1 MITDLVGIS
10 LWALGTAVFSGIGA
24 YVGAYL
30 KEKNKTLAS
39 EEDLA
44 KVLNEV
50 RAIAITTKKMEA
62 EISSEMWVRQ
72 KRWELKRE
80 ILLQA
85 TRRLR
90 DLEDGLFSFDSVL
103 QLESK
108 EQKEGQPGWIEAKE
122 AKFEKWSNASSGFD
136 DTRLL
141 VNMICQPETIAAF
154 EEFGML
160 MNEVAT
166 KISPGKDVAIYTSSL
181 PLREKKQAEVRAAV
195 RKELGI
201 DAPTSTS

>member
-1 MITDLVGIS
+1 MITDLLGIT
-10 LWALGTAVFSGIGA
+10 LWALGTAIFSGIGA
-24 YVGAYL
+24 YIGAYL
-30 KEKNKTLAS
+30 KGKDKTLAS
-39 EEDLA
+39 EERLG

-50 RAIAITTKKMEA
+50 RSVGFITKKIEA
-62 EISSEMWVRQ
+62 EISSGMWVPQ
-72 KRWELKRE
+72 KTRELKRE

-85 TRRLR
+85 TRRLT
-90 DLEDGLFSFDSVL
+90 DLEDGLLSFDSVL
-103 QLESK
+103 QVESK

-154 EEFGML
+154 EEFGKL

-181 PLREKKQAEVRAAV
+181 PLRGKKQGEVRAAV

-201 DAPTSTS
+201 DNPT

>member
-1 MITDLVGIS
+1 MITDLVGIT
-10 LWALGTAVFSGIGA
+10 LWALGTALFSSIGA

-30 KEKNKTLAS
+30 KGKNKTLAS
-39 EEDLA
+39 KEDLG

-50 RAIAITTKKMEA
+50 RAVSIAMQKIEA
-62 EISSEMWVRQ
+62 EVSSEMWILQ
-72 KRWELKRE
+72 KPRELKRE

-85 TRRLR
+85 TRRLT
-90 DLEDGLFSFDSVL
+90 DLEDGLLSFDSVL
-103 QLESK
+103 QLENK

-141 VNMICQPETIAAF
+141 VNMICQPETITAF

-181 PLREKKQAEVRAAV
+181 PSREKKQAEVRAAV

-201 DAPTSTS
+201 DARTKAS

>member
-1 MITDLVGIS
+1 MVTDLVGIA
-10 LWALGTAVFSGIGA
+10 LWALGTAVFSGVGG
-24 YVGAYL
+24 YVGANL
-30 KEKNKTLAS
+30 KGKNKTLAS
-39 EEDLA
+39 EEDLG

-50 RAIAITTKKMEA
+50 RAVAITTKKIES
-62 EISSEMWVRQ
+62 EISSEMWIPQ
-72 KRWELKRE
+72 KRRELKRE

-85 TRRLR
+85 TRRLT
-90 DLEDGLFSFDSVL
+90 DLEDGLLSFDSVL

-122 AKFEKWSNASSGFD
+122 AKFEKWSNASAAFD

-166 KISPGKDVAIYTSSL
+166 KISPGKDVAIYSSSL

-201 DAPTSTS
+201 DAPT

>member
-1 MITDLVGIS
+1 MITDLLGIT
-10 LWALGTAVFSGIGA
+10 LWALGTAIFSGIGA
-24 YVGAYL
+24 YIGAYL
-30 KEKNKTLAS
+30 KGKDKTLAS
-39 EEDLA
+39 EERLG

-50 RAIAITTKKMEA
+50 RSVGFITKKIEA
-62 EISSEMWVRQ
+62 EISSGMWVPQ
-72 KRWELKRE
+72 KTRELKRE

-85 TRRLR
+85 TRRLT
-90 DLEDGLFSFDSVL
+90 DLEDGLLSFDSVL
-103 QLESK
+103 QVESK
-108 EQKEGQPGWIEAKE
+108 EQKEGEPGWIEAKE

-154 EEFGML
+154 EEFGKL

-181 PLREKKQAEVRAAV
+181 PLRGKKQGEVRAAV

-201 DAPTSTS
+201 DNPT

>member
-1 MITDLVGIS
+1 MITDLVGIT

-30 KEKNKTLAS
+30 KDKKKTLAS
-39 EEDLA
+39 QECLG

-50 RAIAITTKKMEA
+50 RAVAITTKKIEA
-62 EISSEMWVRQ
+62 EIASEMWTPQ
-72 KRWELKRE
+72 KRRELKRE

-85 TRRLR
+85 TRRLT
-90 DLEDGLFSFDSVL
+90 DLEDGLLSFDSVL

-108 EQKEGQPGWIEAKE
+108 EQKEQQPGWIEAKE

-141 VNMICQPETIAAF
+141 VNLICQSETIAAF
-154 EEFGML
+154 QEFGML

-181 PLREKKQAEVRAAV
+181 PLREKKHAEVRAAV

-201 DAPTSTS
+201 DATT